1 MRRGGLLVV
10 PFHDD
15 VVHNILV
22 NVLNKISPKQETR
35 CGQGGLAI
43 HHLGHT
49 VPCAETRGFKFKY
62 IPAPGRLP
70 KNFSVRLVVV
80 HALPQV
86 SPPVPVLSAV
96 S

>member
-10 PFHDD
+10 PFHED

-22 NVLNKISPKQETR
+22 NVLNKISPQQETR

-43 HHLGHT
+43 PCGQGGLAI
-49 VPCAETRGFKFKY
+49 PCAG
-62 IPAPGRLP
+62 LP
-70 KNFSVRLVVV
+70 NNFSVQLIVV
-80 HALPQV
+80 HALPRV